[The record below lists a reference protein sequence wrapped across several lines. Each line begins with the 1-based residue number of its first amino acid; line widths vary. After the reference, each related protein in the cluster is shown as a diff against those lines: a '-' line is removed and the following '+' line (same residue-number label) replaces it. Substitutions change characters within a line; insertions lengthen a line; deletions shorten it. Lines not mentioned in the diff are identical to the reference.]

1 MVGWDVLG
9 GGIVRR
15 FLCDLERADGLDDA
29 VDVLHGTIQE
39 LGFPQLIFGR
49 SKAARLG
56 DGRWSSPPLIVRR
69 FPSNWDRDWARHSPN
84 DPYFHSAVL
93 SMSNVDWRTVQAGAD
108 QLDQAERDCMSYVSD
123 LGVTHG
129 YTVRIRTGDRRC
141 AFVTAIGEPRRGSWE
156 QAVAEAGPILTLVA
170 HYFYSDVLHRFK
182 GGDRAYPSLSRRE
195 GDCLQLAAQGKTVE
209 ETSIILDISSETV
222 RIYFKRINAKLN
234 VTNRAHAVARALS
247 LGIIDSL

>member
-170 HYFYSDVLHRFK
+170 HYFY
-182 GGDRAYPSLSRRE
+182 